1 MISAIVI
8 LLMSLLVFFVGPHI
22 SIGDHHPFA
31 SIMARCSIILLV
43 FVTGFFKPMLQWLQ
57 DNKGQYKTAL
67 TAIVSLIKQVFER
80 IKLFLQQSA
89 ANKIE
94 KIRWRFDG
102 EKNKRHFKK
111 TPCYLLMGTPR
122 SGKSQLFSSSGM
134 PSVSSEHYGRE
145 AVQLASDYQQGTWH
159 FSDDAIFLEQPLK
172 NDQGDNFNAKQL
184 IKTLK
189 KKSKSKPLNG
199 IVFTFS
205 IAEILLAKHEDRRSF
220 VSNFVNQTK
229 IICQGLKV
237 VVPIYVVLTK
247 CDLVSGFSEFYS
259 DMSKEDLS
267 QVWGVTFPLEKSYQ
281 ADSVIP
287 FFHNEYN
294 QLMAR
299 LSQRVLWTMDVEKRQ
314 RSRELIYNFPSQMQL
329 FRKPL
334 ATLLSELFSCA
345 PNNRFIN
352 LRGIYFTSG
361 QQSGEPYDF
370 FLHVIGRKYNIKST
384 KQEEQEQHNESYFVN
399 KLFSHVIV
407 PEGAILGFS
416 LRRSRLRRFV
426 YHGSWFLFPALVLA
440 SFIALGRAYHQTLTS
455 AAYVKNSV
463 ATFNIANNKL
473 APTDDHILDTL
484 PAINTLFDAKN
495 VISEDGMHQLLF
507 VSHQLSHSVNSAFNR
522 SLHSLFL
529 PRIAANLEKNMQAGG
544 MSTNALYASLK
555 GYLAFS
561 PSHYTSADAIRAPME
576 LSWSK
581 LYKKKPKLYQ
591 TLRRYIVSAS
601 ALDIDRLPLDRPL
614 INKVRLDLQQVV
626 PSKRAYA
633 LLSIKALASDLPDI
647 DFPSVM
653 GQGFLSVFN
662 LSPLYSVVPAL
673 YTEKGYEEVYQKNS
687 QSIARQ
693 VADDNKEIGLHASSD
708 NTQKLDDIVDEVK
721 AEYNHHYHQIW
732 RKNINSISVKAFTSF
747 HDAITKLQVVSAN
760 DSPFTKLL
768 TVINDNTSNIG
779 SGNQS
784 VSGAYQAFNQFS
796 QSSLT
801 ASKWAKIRKTLHE
814 LHDYLLAISTQADVN
829 QSAFNAARAF
839 MKGKKNPIYTLSQQA
854 KKAPKPIARW
864 LDSIAQ
870 SSWQLIATATMKR
883 INNAWQTSVLSE
895 YGMHIKGRFPLRA
908 NASSELGMD
917 HFEHFFAQQ
926 GTLDQFFTQYLAPFV
941 NNQHVLWTA
950 YQQDGMGLPLTQKDI
965 HIFQSMKKI
974 QDLYFDQNDKK
985 PRLKF
990 SIKPIEL
997 DRRSAA
1003 LKFIVGNKQLNY
1015 AHGPQRPLSI
1025 SWPMVDGQEAT
1036 KLIISDFNGH
1046 HNVFNSYGA
1055 WSLFRAF
1062 SHHNLHAASQGQG
1075 YIFTLNMGSHRAVFK
1090 ILSDAPMAAFKLQGL
1105 NNFTLPKTL

>member
-8 LLMSLLVFFVGPHI
+8 LLMSLLVFLVGPHI

-31 SIMARCSIILLV
+31 SGAARFSIIMLV
-43 FVTGFFKPMLQWLQ
+43 IAAGFFKPMLQWLQ
-57 DNKGQYKTAL
+57 ENKGQYKPAITK
-67 TAIVSLIKQVFER
+67 IVSLIKGTFE
-80 IKLFLQQSA
+80 KLRDVLQRYS

-94 KIRWRFDG
+94 QLRWRFDG

-111 TPCYLLMGTPR
+111 TPCYLLMGTPK
-122 SGKSQLFSSSGM
+122 SGKSQLFSNSGM
-134 PSVSSEHYGRE
+134 PSVSAEYYGRE
-145 AVQLASDYQQGTWH
+145 AVQIVSDYQQGAWH
-159 FSDDAIFLEQPLK
+159 FSDEAVFLEQPLK
-172 NDQGDNFNAKQL
+172 NDQGDNFNARQL

-189 KKSKSKPLNG
+189 KKNKSRPLSG

-205 IAEILLAKHEDRRSF
+205 IAEILLAKHEDRRRF
-220 VSNFVNQTK
+220 VSDFVNQTK

-267 QVWGVTFPLEKSYQ
+267 QVWGVTFPLEESHL

-345 PNNRFIN
+345 PNDKFLN
-352 LRGIYFTSG
+352 LRGLYFTSG

-370 FLHVIGRKYNIKST
+370 FLHVIGRKYNLKST
-384 KQEEQEQHNESYFVN
+384 KQEEQEQHNESYFIN

-416 LRRSRLRRFV
+416 LRRSRLLRLG
-426 YHGSWFLFPALVLA
+426 YHGSWFFFPALVLA
-440 SFIALGRAYHQTLTS
+440 SFFALGRAYHQTLAS
-455 AAYVKNSV
+455 ASYVKNSV
-463 ATFNIANNKL
+463 ATFDIANNKL
-473 APTDDHILDTL
+473 APTDDHILDAL
-484 PAINTLFDAKN
+484 PAINALYDARN
-495 VISEDGMHQLLF
+495 VISASGMHQLLF
-507 VSHQLSHSVNSAFNR
+507 VSHQLSHSVNGAFNR

-561 PSHYTSADAIRAPME
+561 PSHYTSSDAIRAPME

-581 LYKKKPKLYQ
+581 LYKKKPKIYQ
-591 TLRRYIVSAS
+591 ALRRYIVSAS
-601 ALDIDRLPLDRPL
+601 RLNIDRLPLDRPL
-614 INKVRLDLQQVV
+614 INRVRLDLQQVV

-647 DFPSVM
+647 DFTSVI
-653 GQGFLSVFN
+653 GQGFLSIFE
-662 LSPLYSVVPAL
+662 LSPKYAVVPAL
-673 YTEKGYEEVYQKNS
+673 YTEKGYQEVYQNNS

-693 VADDNKEIGLHASSD
+693 VADDNKEIGLHAESD
-708 NTQKLDDIVDEVK
+708 NTQKLDDIVDDVQT
-721 AEYNHHYHQIW
+721 EYNQHYLKIW
-732 RKNINSISVKAFTSF
+732 QENINSITVRSFTSF
-747 HDAITKLQVVSAN
+747 HDAINKLQVMSAN

-768 TVINDNTSNIG
+768 TVINDNTGDIG
-779 SGNQS
+779 TGNQS
-784 VSGAYQAFNQFS
+784 VSKEFLNFNQFS

-801 ASKWAKIRKTLHE
+801 ASKWAKIRKALHD
-814 LHDYLLAISTQADVN
+814 LHDYLLAISSQADVN
-829 QSAFNAARAF
+829 QSSFNAASAF
-839 MKGKKNPIYTLSQQA
+839 MKGKKNPIYALSEQA
-854 KKAPKPIARW
+854 KTAPKPIARW
-864 LDSIAQ
+864 LNHIAQ
-870 SSWQLIATATMKR
+870 SSWQLIASAAMKQ
-883 INNAWQTSVLSE
+883 INNAWQASVLSE
-895 YGMHIKGRFPLRA
+895 YSMHIKGRFPLKA
-908 NASSELGMD
+908 DASSELGME

-941 NNQHVLWTA
+941 NRQHKDWSA
-950 YQQDGMGLPLTQKDI
+950 YQQDGMSLPLTQKDI
-965 HIFQSMKKI
+965 HIFQSMKEI

-985 PRLKF
+985 PRLNF

-997 DRRSAA
+997 DRHAAA
-1003 LKFIVGNKQLNY
+1003 LKLMVGNKQLNY
-1015 AHGPQRPLSI
+1015 AHGPQRPISI
-1025 SWPMVDGQEAT
+1025 SWPMKDSKEVT
-1036 KLIISDFNGH
+1036 KCIISDFNGH
-1046 HNVFNSYGA
+1046 HNVFTSYGE
-1055 WSLFRAF
+1055 WSLFKAF
-1062 SHHNLHAASQGQG
+1062 SRHDLHAASQGQG
-1075 YIFTLNMGSHRAVFK
+1075 YILTLHMGSHRAVFK
-1090 ILSDAPMAAFKLQGL
+1090 ILSDAPIDAFKLQGL
-1105 NNFTLPKTL
+1105 NHFTLPKSL